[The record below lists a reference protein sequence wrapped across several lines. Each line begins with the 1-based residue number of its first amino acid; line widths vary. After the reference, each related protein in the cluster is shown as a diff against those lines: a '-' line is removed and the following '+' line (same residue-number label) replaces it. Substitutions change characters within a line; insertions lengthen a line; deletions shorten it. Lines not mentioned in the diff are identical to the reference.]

1 MAKPIDDKQEP
12 KVPKR
17 IYVQLA
23 GIADMS
29 DEEIGVYAGELAD
42 WLRPQLLAQ
51 AKAGEERAKKTN
63 E

>member
-1 MAKPIDDKQEP
+1 MAKPLDDKHET

-17 IYVQLA
+17 VYVQLA

-29 DEEIGVYAGELAD
+29 DEEIGVYASELAD
-42 WLRPQLLAQ
+42 WLRPQLSAQ
-51 AKAGEERAKKTN
+51 AKAGEERAKKTH